1 MNLQVAFVGLGRM
14 GSGIVENILKRGFA
28 VTVWNRTQSKMA
40 PAIALG
46 AKGAKTLK
54 EAVAEADVVITSLM
68 DDVSVQESLQGPDG
82 ILAGLRPGAIH
93 LCIATISPK
102 FADGLDRLHKEH
114 GTRYLSGP
122 VVGRP
127 DAARAG
133 ELTSYIAGGKS
144 AVAIV
149 EPIVAA
155 YSKSV
160 KFVSET
166 PRDANIIKLCINYS
180 VVTII
185 ELIGEVYALAE
196 KSGADPAVINDF
208 YQVVFAHPALKMY
221 GNKILQRDFDS
232 QGGFSMLGGKKDV
245 TLMLQAAKE
254 AGATLEI
261 GQIINGKME
270 IALNGGMG
278 NRDWSAVSE
287 ISRRNAGL
295 A

>member
-40 PAIALG
+40 PAIGLG
-46 AKGAKTLK
+46 AKGAKSLR

-68 DDVSVQESLQGPDG
+68 DDVSIQESLQGPDG

-185 ELIGEVYALAE
+185 ELIGEAYALAE

-208 YQVVFAHPALKMY
+208 YQVAFAHPALKMY
-221 GNKILQRDFDS
+221 GNKILKRDFDS

-254 AGATLEI
+254 VGATLEI
-261 GQIINGKME
+261 GEIINGKME
-270 IALNGGMG
+270 IALNGGME